1 MKAAEASRR
10 YCDPAGLTPYE
21 QRIWA
26 FMQQGMS
33 AKQIEEA
40 LNGTSTVN
48 SLYPRMKIIREK
60 IALKEITDAQSRRIS
75 WG

>member
-10 YCDPAGLTPYE
+10 YRDPAGLTPYE
-21 QRIWA
+21 QRIYEL
-26 FMQQGMS
+26 MQKGMS

-48 SLYPRMKIIREK
+48 SLYSTMKIIREK

>member
-1 MKAAEASRR
+1 MIADEASRR
-10 YCDPAGLTPYE
+10 FKDPAGLTPYE
-21 QRIWA
+21 QKIYA
-26 FMQQGMS
+26 FMQEGLTP
-33 AKQIEEA
+33 KQIVEK
-40 LNGTSTVN
+40 LDGTVSVN